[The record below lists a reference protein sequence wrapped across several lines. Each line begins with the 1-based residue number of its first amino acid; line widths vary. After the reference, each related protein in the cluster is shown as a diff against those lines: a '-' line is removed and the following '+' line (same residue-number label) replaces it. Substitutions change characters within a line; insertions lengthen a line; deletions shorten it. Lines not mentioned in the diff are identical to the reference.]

1 MLKWLFDERDVYVAV
16 LSFYA
21 VMVMWVTV
29 LSVPIVCKEMKEP
42 LRCLSVCNV

>member
-1 MLKWLFDERDVYVAV
+1 MLKWLLDERDVYVAV

-29 LSVPIVCKEMKEP
+29 LNVPIVCKGMKEP
-42 LRCLSVCNV
+42 LRCLSVGNV

>member
-29 LSVPIVCKEMKEP
+29 LSVPIVCKGMKGP
-42 LRCLSVCNV
+42 LLCLSVCNV

>member
-16 LSFYA
+16 CLYA

-29 LSVPIVCKEMKEP
+29 LNVSIGCEGMKEP
-42 LRCLSVCNV
+42 LLCLSVGNV

>member
-16 LSFYA
+16 CLYA

-29 LSVPIVCKEMKEP
+29 LSVPIVCKGMKEP